1 MNELSNVK
9 IKKITLQKL
18 AHILSVLK
26 EREKKSLIKNY
37 DSMRQQT
44 RIQLM
49 YIVHNNSSYREKI
62 WVRRKRIAVDVF
74 ETLRDLRVR
83 IAVVAL
89 QSSFGQE
96 AIGKGEG

>member
-1 MNELSNVK
+1 MGWKKSVLDDGGSGSITILGLKLAFNFSCPDMNELSNVK

-49 YIVHNNSSYREKI
+49 YIVDSS
-62 WVRRKRIAVDVF
+62 
-74 ETLRDLRVR
+74 
-83 IAVVAL
+83 
-89 QSSFGQE
+89 
-96 AIGKGEG
+96 